1 MQNIIKISID
11 LIKPNRYQPRL
22 SFDDDKIVELATS
35 IRNNGL
41 IQPIIV
47 SKVDNNYEIIAGERR
62 YRASILAGLTEIE
75 AIIRDVNP
83 QELSEMALVE
93 NIQREDLTAV
103 EEAKAYV
110 LLKEKF
116 GITQTELG
124 KRVGKSQSTIANKLR
139 LLNLS
144 EEVQAAVITRKIT
157 ERHARGLLKL
167 NEDEQEKVLEDIIDK
182 KLTVNDTEK
191 VVSKMVNKDVKKPK
205 SKGYSQNHILAV
217 NTIKQAVTMINKFGL
232 ESNLDQSETDD
243 EIVMTIRIKK

>member
-22 SFDDDKIVELATS
+22 AFDDDKIVELATS

-47 SKVDNNYEIIAGERR
+47 SPVGDTYEIIAGERR

-103 EEAKAYV
+103 EEAKAYI

-144 EEVQAAVITRKIT
+144 EEVQEAVITRKIT

-232 ESNLDQSETDD
+232 DSVLDQSETDD

>member
-1 MQNIIKISID
+1 MQNIQRISID

-22 SFDDDKIVELATS
+22 AFDDDKIIELSAS

-75 AIIRDVNP
+75 AIVRDVNP

-93 NIQREDLTAV
+93 NIQREDLTAI

-116 GITQTELG
+116 GLTQTELG

-144 EEVQAAVITRKIT
+144 EDVQEAVITRKIT

-167 NEDEQEKVLEDIIDK
+167 KEDKQVELLDNIINN
-182 KLTVNDTEK
+182 KLTVSETEK
-191 VVSKMVNKDVKKPK
+191 AVNSLVSKPKKK
-205 SKGYSQNHILAV
+205 AQAKGHSKNHILAI
-217 NTIKQAVTMINKFGL
+217 NTVRQAVTMINKFGL
-232 ESNLDQSETDD
+232 VSELSEEDKDD